1 MTSNKRRAVQHLIKL
16 GLSLLTGLGF
26 AYFIV
31 CVAYKSIESI
41 LEL

>member
-1 MTSNKRRAVQHLIKL
+1 MTSNKRLLQHLIYL